1 MPKKARTT
9 RIMDLTTKDMYALLF
24 FPYLFSCHLQVE
36 SEIRFMALIACR
48 ECAEQVSDSA
58 KACPRCGKEISR
70 NSFLVPL
77 GYLCA
82 FGALLLPPII
92 FGPAGMLIG
101 LINCAKGRV
110 GTGLFQIVIALI
122 CTIVGMVIGVIV
134 SDPNFWKKILG

>member
-1 MPKKARTT
+1 
-9 RIMDLTTKDMYALLF
+9 
-24 FPYLFSCHLQVE
+24 
-36 SEIRFMALIACR
+36 MALIACH
-48 ECAEQVSDSA
+48 ECSAQVSDSA
-58 KACPRCGKEISR
+58 KACPKCGVDITGK
-70 NSFLVPL
+70 SFLVPL

-122 CTIVGMVIGVIV
+122 CMIVGMIIGVIV
-134 SDPNFWKKILG
+134 SDPNFWKKILFRNM